1 MADAFRGFAPEV
13 FEWFAGLVVCALLAL
28 VLCLPMAAS
37 AADAPGSIPPPA
49 LPDVTVL
56 MLSVGD
62 KEQAIEAGLAGGA
75 SEYLVKG
82 GPAGGIVDA
91 IKRYGPV
98 PGPA

>member
-1 MADAFRGFAPEV
+1 MTT
-13 FEWFAGLVVCALLAL
+13 LLLHLSDVDEARW
-28 VLCLPMAAS
+28 AATYK
-37 AADAPGSIPPPA
+37 AA

-62 KEQAIEAGLAGGA
+62 KEQEIAAGLAGGA

-82 GPAGGIVDA
+82 GPAREIVDA

-98 PGPA
+98 PGTA